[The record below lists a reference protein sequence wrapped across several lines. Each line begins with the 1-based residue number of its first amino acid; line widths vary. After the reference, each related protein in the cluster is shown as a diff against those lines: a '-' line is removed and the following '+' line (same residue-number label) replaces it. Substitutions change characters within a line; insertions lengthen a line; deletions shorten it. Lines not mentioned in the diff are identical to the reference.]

1 MVNCIV
7 RYSVRYFEN
16 LENAMLWA
24 MRPMAWLAIVAA
36 STPLVVGSLV
46 MISGVIQDPREMYDA
61 SLNWMVASTIFPM
74 VAVGLA
80 TTVMALINILVT
92 AIELESKFD

>member
-1 MVNCIV
+1 MVNFIV

-16 LENAMLWA
+16 LQNAMIWS

-36 STPLVVGSLV
+36 CTPLVVGSLV
-46 MISGVIQDPREMYDA
+46 VISGVIQDQREMYDA
-61 SLNWMVASTIFPM
+61 SLNWAIASTIFPTI
-74 VAVGLA
+74 AVGLA
-80 TTVMALINILVT
+80 TTVMAVINILIT